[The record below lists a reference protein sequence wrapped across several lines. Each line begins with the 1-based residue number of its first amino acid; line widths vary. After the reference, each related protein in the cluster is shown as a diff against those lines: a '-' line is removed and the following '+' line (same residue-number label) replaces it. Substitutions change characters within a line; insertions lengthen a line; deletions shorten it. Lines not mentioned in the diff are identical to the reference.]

1 MWVYIYMD
9 VGIYCIYIHMHRIE
23 SGMYHI
29 AYNTCSQIILF
40 NFTQYNFLKC
50 TLHFANVL
58 FNTYTYYNI
67 HMHIQI
73 HIHIS
78 TYTYT
83 YTYTYMYMHM
93 HIQIHTH
100 IIIYIYIYNTY
111 TYDSVCTTYNKKTD
125 STFNHNTWEPI

>member
-58 FNTYTYYNI
+58 FNTYTYTYYNI

-78 TYTYT
+78 T

>member
-1 MWVYIYMD
+1 MKDIYIYIWMWVYIYMD

-58 FNTYTYYNI
+58 FNTYTYTYYNI
-67 HMHIQI
+67 
-73 HIHIS
+73 
-78 TYTYT
+78 
-83 YTYTYMYMHM
+83 HM